1 MIAIIGSLR
10 KKKKKKERRRRRN
23 RHIIMVIKIKVLTG
37 DNENHKIIILFKGYV
52 KGSLYGNC

>member
-1 MIAIIGSLR
+1 
-10 KKKKKKERRRRRN
+10 
-23 RHIIMVIKIKVLTG
+23 MVIKIKVLIG

>member
-10 KKKKKKERRRRRN
+10 KKKKKKKKKKKN
-23 RHIIMVIKIKVLTG
+23 RHIIMVIKIKVLIG